1 MAKAKTVFVCTECGY
16 ESGKWMGRCSGCGSW
31 NTMVEQQAAA
41 PPPPTAGGASMGRVP
56 AAPVH
61 IKDVTGEEVPHIP
74 TGIAELDRVL
84 GGGYIEGGVLL
95 LGGEPGVGKSTLL
108 LQACDSLS
116 LSGKR
121 VLYVSGEESV
131 RQVSLRARRLGGGGG
146 GAICVGR
153 NPGVRHPGQHRE
165 DRAPGGGH

>member
-41 PPPPTAGGASMGRVP
+41 PAAPRPPGRLHGESA

-61 IKDVTGEEVPHIP
+61 IKDVTGEKVPHIP

-95 LGGEPGVGKSTLL
+95 LG
-108 LQACDSLS
+108 
-116 LSGKR
+116 R
-121 VLYVSGEESV
+121 
-131 RQVSLRARRLGGGGG
+131 RARRGEVHPPCCRPVTACPFRGNG
-146 GAICVGR
+146 CCMYRGR
-153 NPGVRHPGQHRE
+153 NPSAR
-165 DRAPGGGH
+165 